1 MTQETHSCKTCVHE
15 KKSVGEYPC
24 VSCYSRNAVYSD
36 LLAKTTGVCWE
47 PVNSQQEKVYTHI
60 KENVEVDVGMKFDS
74 GKPPLSRVPKVLLD
88 EVAKVLEF
96 GANKYEW
103 DNWRNGISYHRVA
116 SAAMRHLTAF
126 MDCETMDSESSLSHL
141 SHAACCIAFLL
152 EYEKYPERFK
162 EFDDRFSYIKE
173 SGIR

>member
-24 VSCYSRNAVYSD
+24 NSCYSRNAVYSD

-47 PVNSQQEKVYTHI
+47 PVSSLNSLPPTKEVKVGV
-60 KENVEVDVGMKFDS
+60 KLDS
-74 GKPPLSRVPKVLLD
+74 GKPPLSRIPKALLD

-96 GANKYEW
+96 GANKYAW
-103 DNWRNGISYHRVA
+103 DNWRNGLSYHRVA

-126 MDCETMDSESSLSHL
+126 INCETMDSESSLSHL

-152 EYEKYPERFK
+152 EYEKYPEKFK
-162 EFDDRFSYIKE
+162 EFDDRFFYTKDSEIK
-173 SGIR
+173 